1 MAHAHTQTLTE
12 EQTRL
17 PARVASLA
25 PGIIF
30 GGLVL
35 ILAALGWAF
44 ATEDGLVH
52 FQYAYLTGFMAW
64 LMVALG
70 SLIFLCL
77 QHVFRA
83 GWSVGMRR
91 IPEMIVSNFWPW
103 IIVAFMP
110 IFIPICMGDTT
121 VYKWLDPAMVNPTS
135 PLFDQILANKSGYL
149 NKGFFIGRLV
159 AYFGIW
165 TLMARFFVK
174 NSVAQDA
181 DGDPARTRRME
192 MRAAPL
198 IMVFALSLTF
208 AGFDLLMSLDP
219 HWFSTIWGV
228 YLFAGCM
235 ISSVSS
241 MILLLMFIQNFGGMK
256 HIGPE
261 QYSDLGKLLFAFVF
275 FWGYIAFSQYML
287 IWYANIPEET
297 TFFHFRQAGEWANF
311 SLLLLFGHL
320 LLPFPGLLSRHIK
333 RGRKTL
339 AFWAI
344 WMLVFHF
351 VDFYWMVMPYL
362 AKKLGHGM
370 EVVFHPMD
378 VLIWLGLGLGLFGL
392 TLSRA
397 KRQSMVPLRD
407 PRLPESLAFEN
418 YY

>member
-1 MAHAHTQTLTE
+1 MGHAQTQTLTE

-17 PARVASLA
+17 PAQVGAMA
-25 PGIIF
+25 PGIVF

-35 ILAALGWAF
+35 VLAALGWAF
-44 ATEDGLVH
+44 GTDKGLVH

-70 SLIFLCL
+70 ALIFLCI

-83 GWSVGMRR
+83 AWSVGMRR

-103 IIVAFMP
+103 IIVGFLP
-110 IFIPICMGDTT
+110 IFIPICLGDTT
-121 VYKWLDPAMVNPTS
+121 VYKWLDPAMVDPTS
-135 PLFDQILANKSGYL
+135 SSFDAIVAAKSGFL
-149 NKGFFIGRLV
+149 NKPFFIIRLV
-159 AYFGIW
+159 AYFAIW
-165 TLMARFFVK
+165 TLMARFFVG

-181 DGDPARTRRME
+181 DGDPKRTRRME

-198 IMVFALSLTF
+198 IMVFALSITF
-208 AGFDLLMSLDP
+208 AGIDLLMTLDP

-228 YLFAGCM
+228 YLFAGAM
-235 ISSVSS
+235 ISSVST
-241 MILLLMFIQNFGGMK
+241 MILLMMFIQNFGGMK
-256 HIGPE
+256 HINAE

-297 TFFHFRQAGEWANF
+297 TFFHFRQAGDWSIF
-311 SLLLLFGHL
+311 SVLLLFGHL
-320 LLPFPGLLSRHIK
+320 LIPFPGLLSRHVK
-333 RGRKTL
+333 RSRKAL
-339 AFWAI
+339 AFWAC
-344 WMLVFHF
+344 WMLVFHY

-362 AKKLGHGM
+362 AKKLGTGT
-370 EVVFHPMD
+370 ELTFHPMD
-378 VLIWLGLGLGLFGL
+378 LLIWAGLGLCLVGL

-407 PRLPESLAFEN
+407 PRLPESLVFVN